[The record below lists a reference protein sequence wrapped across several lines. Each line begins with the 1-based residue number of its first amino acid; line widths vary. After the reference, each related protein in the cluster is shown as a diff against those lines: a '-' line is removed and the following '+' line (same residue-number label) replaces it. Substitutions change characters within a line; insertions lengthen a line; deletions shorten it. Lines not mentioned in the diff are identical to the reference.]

1 MDIRKELKSLQT
13 TESNIEALEEC
24 AEEYEKI
31 FGAGNEIGENCRLQ
45 RIRKRNIIMRSSD
58 ILIRSLM
65 KRSDQLS
72 NCGINMGN
80 GECSSI
86 WIQ

>member
-31 FGAGNEIGENCRLQ
+31 FGAGNAIIRYINSIPDEEIRSIIRLRYQ
-45 RIRKRNIIMRSSD
+45 KRNPYTWGMSKYMDTMIPVIPGR
-58 ILIRSLM
+58 
-65 KRSDQLS
+65 
-72 NCGINMGN
+72 G
-80 GECSSI
+80 
-86 WIQ
+86 